1 MNNYV
6 NHLKDEESP
15 YLKQHSTNPVDWHP
29 WGEEAFELA
38 SKLDKPVFL
47 SIGYS
52 TCHWCHVM
60 ERESFSDPEVG
71 KVMNETF
78 VCIKVDREERPNVD
92 SFYMSISI
100 AERGSGG
107 WPLNLILTPE
117 KKPVTSYTYLPKESR
132 HGNMGL
138 VELARTIQTLWKTE
152 REALLERADDL
163 VSSMNTSPDR
173 ERVKVDPEEL
183 SKSAFEALQKGYDN
197 QYGGFGTG
205 IKFPS
210 PHNIIFLLK
219 YYGYY
224 GNEEALR
231 MAEQTLQSMRYGGIF
246 DQVGY
251 GFHRYSTDMEWKVPH
266 FEKMLYDQ
274 AWTMMAYAYAFAF
287 TQNEFYRNVVREI
300 YEFIERDLKS
310 PDGGYYTAIDAD
322 SEGVEGKYYLWTLKE
337 LREILGD
344 NLNDFLELF
353 PATENGNFFQEHDP
367 SSRGYNVLFLAKD
380 YEKSQNKNEFDYQIF
395 WNESDKIKEMLNH
408 LLNERSKRIAPE
420 KDTKVCASTN
430 GMFLSA
436 LSISYLA
443 TYEPCYYRSAR
454 ELFSFM
460 KNHFIDAS
468 KILRVKYSNGKTI
481 PGYLDDYAN
490 VISGIIE
497 FYRITLDETILPE
510 IDKLMK
516 TVIDHFKDDSFLY
529 HDNQGII
536 PNNVGD
542 ANELYD
548 GAIPNPNS
556 VMLRNIGFYSLLN
569 DDLELYMQHLFLEKA
584 FVKNLSNYSSSH
596 TWAITSLLELN
607 KSLVIKIPQ
616 EFILTEP
623 VSKINQIKI
632 FEKILKRVNENE
644 FDVCNTTECKYHFET
659 IIKLIEVTEK
669 L

>member
-78 VCIKVDREERPNVD
+78 VCIKVDREERPDVD

-163 VSSMNTSPDR
+163 VNSMNTSSDR

-183 SKSAFEALQKGYDN
+183 SKAAFEALQKSYDN

-231 MAEQTLQSMRYGGIF
+231 MAEQTLHSMRYGGIF

-251 GFHRYSTDMEWKVPH
+251 GFHRYSTDREWKVPH

-337 LREILGD
+337 LSEILGD

-353 PATENGNFFQEHDP
+353 PATENGSFFQEHDP
-367 SSRGYNVLFLAKD
+367 NSRGYNVLFLAKD
-380 YEKSQNKNEFDYQIF
+380 YEKSRKENGLDSQIF
-395 WNESDKIKEMLNH
+395 GSKSNEIKERLNL

-430 GMFLSA
+430 GMILAA

-443 TYEPCYYRSAR
+443 THESCYYKSAG
-454 ELFSFM
+454 ELFLFM

-468 KILRVKYSNGKTI
+468 KILRVKYSNGKSI

-497 FYRITLDETILPE
+497 YYRIALDETILPE

-516 TVIDHFKDDSFLY
+516 TAIGHFKDDSCLY
-529 HDNQGII
+529 HDNQDII
-536 PNNVGD
+536 PNKEKD

-548 GAIPNPNS
+548 GAIPSPNS
-556 VMLRNIGFYSLLN
+556 IMIRNVVFYALLN
-569 DDLELYMQHLFLEKA
+569 DEQELTMNQLSLKGEY
-584 FVKNLSNYSSSH
+584 VKNLQMYGSSFAS
-596 TWAITSLLELN
+596 AIIALLDIQKTVIIKFPMSSFDSTLINKIDQLN
-607 KSLVIKIPQ
+607 KS
-616 EFILTEP
+616 
-623 VSKINQIKI
+623 
-632 FEKILKRVNENE
+632 EKIVKSADEST
-644 FDVCNTTECKYHFET
+644 FDVCNISKCMFKSKDLLYLLKE
-659 IIKLIEVTEK
+659 IKNV
-669 L
+669 

>member
-1 MNNYV
+1 
-6 NHLKDEESP
+6 
-15 YLKQHSTNPVDWHP
+15 
-29 WGEEAFELA
+29 
-38 SKLDKPVFL
+38 
-47 SIGYS
+47 
-52 TCHWCHVM
+52 
-60 ERESFSDPEVG
+60 
-71 KVMNETF
+71 
-78 VCIKVDREERPNVD
+78 
-92 SFYMSISI
+92 
-100 AERGSGG
+100 
-107 WPLNLILTPE
+107 
-117 KKPVTSYTYLPKESR
+117 
-132 HGNMGL
+132 MGL
-138 VELARTIQTLWKTE
+138 IELARTIQTLWKTE
-152 REALLERADDL
+152 KEALLERADDL
-163 VSSMNTSPDR
+163 VSNMNTTSDR
-173 ERVKVDPEEL
+173 ERVKIDPEEL
-183 SKSAFEALQKGYDN
+183 GKSAFEALKKSYDN

-224 GNEEALR
+224 GNEEALK
-231 MAEQTLQSMRYGGIF
+231 MAEQTLYSMRYGGIF

-251 GFHRYSTDMEWKVPH
+251 GFHRYSTDREWKVPH

-287 TQNEFYRNVVREI
+287 TQNEFYKNVVREI

-337 LREILGD
+337 LSEILGG
-344 NLNDFLELF
+344 NLDDFLELF
-353 PATENGNFFQEHDP
+353 PATESGNFLQEHDP
-367 SSRGYNVLFLAKD
+367 SSSGYNVLFLAKD
-380 YEKSQNKNEFDYQIF
+380 FEKRRSKTEFDTQIF
-395 WNESDKIKEMLNH
+395 GSKSNEIKEMLNH

-420 KDTKVCASTN
+420 KDTKVCASAN
-430 GMFLSA
+430 GMILSA

-443 TYEPCYYRSAR
+443 THEPCYYKSAG

-460 KNHFIDAS
+460 KNHFIDDS

-497 FYRITLDETILPE
+497 YYRITFDETILPE

-516 TVIDHFKDDSFLY
+516 TVICHFKDDSCLY

-536 PNNVGD
+536 TNNVEG

-569 DDLELYMQHLFLEKA
+569 DDLELSMQHLFLEKA
-584 FVKNLSNYSSSH
+584 FVKNLSNYGSSH
-596 TWAITSLLELN
+596 TRAITSLLELN

-616 EFILTEP
+616 KFKLTE
-623 VSKINQIKI
+623 SILRISQIKT
-632 FEKILKRVNENE
+632 FEKILKKVSSYE
-644 FDVCNTTECKYHFET
+644 FNVCTITECRYHFRIEKEFIET
-659 IIKLIEVTEK
+659 VEK